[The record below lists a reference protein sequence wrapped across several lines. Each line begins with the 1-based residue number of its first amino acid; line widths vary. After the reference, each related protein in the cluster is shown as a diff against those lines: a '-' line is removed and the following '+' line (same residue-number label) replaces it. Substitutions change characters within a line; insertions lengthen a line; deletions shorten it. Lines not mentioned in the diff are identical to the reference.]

1 MSFKSTILPFLL
13 TDKERDITRITKK
26 SLIVIITT
34 PFDAPVES
42 LNSKHIRKYKFNLD
56 DYAHSLMFN
65 LPLIAKILC
74 HALYTKLFTKSL
86 QFFLAISSTPTSTV
100 GIQQV
105 SHYAPGGCKESETIE
120 SPSVTVARPG
130 SDIGS
135 NYSNVNHE
143 ENVQHLPQCHIQ
155 RQQQLQSQSSL
166 PNHQSSQTQP
176 QQQSRQQR
184 TRLRSLDTF
193 RGLVFT
199 IFYYEY

>member
-1 MSFKSTILPFLL
+1 MTLL
-13 TDKERDITRITKK
+13 VLQKR
-26 SLIVIITT
+26 LIVIIT

-42 LNSKHIRKYKFNLD
+42 LNSKHIPKYKCNLD
-56 DYAHSLMFN
+56 DYAHSSMFN
-65 LPLIAKILC
+65 LPLLAKILC
-74 HALYTKLFTKSL
+74 HALYIKIIYKIIAI
-86 QFFLAISSTPTSTV
+86 FLAISSTPTSTV

-135 NYSNVNHE
+135 NYSNVNHDDD
-143 ENVQHLPQCHIQ
+143 VQHLPQCHIQ

-199 IFYYEY
+199 IFYY